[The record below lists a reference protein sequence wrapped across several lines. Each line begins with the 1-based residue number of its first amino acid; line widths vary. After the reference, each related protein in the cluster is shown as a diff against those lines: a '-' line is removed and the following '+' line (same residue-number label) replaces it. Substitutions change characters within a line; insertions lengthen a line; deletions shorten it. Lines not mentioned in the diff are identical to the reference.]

1 MHCVLVA
8 RRPAWLEPKAL
19 NPHHSIDPGFGEEWT
34 SGVAFRGGGAM
45 VDAAGLQERKD
56 PQPFILGTQ
65 KAQKYKQLVGISL
78 PSWAS

>member
-1 MHCVLVA
+1 
-8 RRPAWLEPKAL
+8 
-19 NPHHSIDPGFGEEWT
+19 
-34 SGVAFRGGGAM
+34 M

-56 PQPFILGTQ
+56 PQHFILGTQ